1 MKKHIVYIL
10 LSCITLVS
18 CSLYELDNQEPPK
31 SEVYGNLVYNGQVVP
46 VKNGQIPLNFYQDSY
61 KGNGNFQVMPSQDG
75 KINALLFDG
84 EYKIILEPKRNLKED
99 WIEYDQVKWKME
111 DGIKDLVDNL
121 LKEKSMSIE
130 DKILEVYKYICL
142 NYIYDVNVL
151 YFFRKDKSDINNV
164 KYIAVDWYGRIIGE
178 DWKEKRKNHNR
189 RICYEFA
196 RFYAK
201 AINTLIDGNNELEA
215 FMLGLKDNTHYVV
228 GLTGKEY
235 SVVLDLDDFNS
246 IKDLTRVKL
255 GLTIKGIKIL
265 RDETGKFQKAVNDF
279 NKDKKEELEE
289 VEEAKK
295 NIKSENLIEYFKYV
309 IQVLNKYNID
319 AQGIFEY
326 MRAVVETEEIEIEKI
341 WKEDQKAP
349 ERRYERC
356 IYFKYE
362 GNTYLID
369 TIEKSLKN
377 ISKKDLDPKIFIE
390 NPEENQYKYYG
401 G

>member
-1 MKKHIVYIL
+1 MN
-10 LSCITLVS
+10 
-18 CSLYELDNQEPPK
+18 DNNIRDFYK
-31 SEVYGNLVYNGQVVP
+31 EVEECL
-46 VKNGQIPLNFYQDSY
+46 
-61 KGNGNFQVMPSQDG
+61 
-75 KINALLFDG
+75 DG

-99 WIEYDQVKWKME
+99 WIEYDQVKWEME

-201 AINTLIDGNNELEA
+201 AINTLIEGNNELEA

-279 NKDKKEELEE
+279 NKGKKEELEE

-295 NIKSENLIEYFKYV
+295 KY
-309 IQVLNKYNID
+309 
-319 AQGIFEY
+319 
-326 MRAVVETEEIEIEKI
+326 
-341 WKEDQKAP
+341 
-349 ERRYERC
+349 
-356 IYFKYE
+356 
-362 GNTYLID
+362 
-369 TIEKSLKN
+369 
-377 ISKKDLDPKIFIE
+377 KK
-390 NPEENQYKYYG
+390 
-401 G
+401 